1 VSPSLRLTW
10 FLAHLAGIAVGIW
23 GGIQFV
29 HWAL

>member
-1 VSPSLRLTW
+1 VTAGTR
-10 FLAHLAGIAVGIW
+10 FLWVAAHLGGIAVGIW